1 MSTGKWRASRLH
13 IVTSNGSPAPTAV
26 VLTFSSRALLLFYA
40 ASRRDDH
47 SMMGEPEEGVRP
59 RSWEVYASMP
69 GIDSL
74 FSGLSKRTPT
84 GGFFTS

>member
-1 MSTGKWRASRLH
+1 
-13 IVTSNGSPAPTAV
+13 
-26 VLTFSSRALLLFYA
+26 
-40 ASRRDDH
+40 
-47 SMMGEPEEGVRP
+47 MMGEPEEGVRP
-59 RSWEVYASMP
+59 RSWEVYAGMP